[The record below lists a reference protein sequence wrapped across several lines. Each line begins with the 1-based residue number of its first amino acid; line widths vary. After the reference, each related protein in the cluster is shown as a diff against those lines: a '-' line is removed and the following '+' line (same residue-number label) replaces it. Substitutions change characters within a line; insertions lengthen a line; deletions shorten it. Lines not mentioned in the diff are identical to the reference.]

1 MTYLSCQ
8 LHDNVSQRQL
18 SVCVCV
24 CVVRV
29 IHVVHVHYKLM
40 N

>member
-1 MTYLSCQ
+1 MCLELGRKAGEPVLAGVHCD
-8 LHDNVSQRQL
+8 H

-29 IHVVHVHYKLM
+29 
-40 N
+40 